1 MLRRNFLKRAVQA
14 GALLPLA
21 SSGMFARP
29 LNQYLFAR
37 SAGATDRILVLIN
50 LNGGND
56 GLNTIIPVDDQ
67 KYYDAR
73 PTIALKKSDALSIG
87 TGLGMHPAMTQLQG
101 LYNDGDLAVI
111 TNVGYPDQ
119 DRSHFRSTDIWHT
132 SSPANA
138 VWSTGWLG
146 RYLEA
151 LHPEYPQTLPTA
163 PFAMQI
169 GTSASLAL
177 QSDHGSMGMAI
188 DNPDRFYNLANGLE
202 VTPTPVPNTLAGP
215 ELQFVRDVIEQSN
228 VYSDK
233 IHDAVI
239 DAPNNG
245 VSYEA
250 NTFAQQLK
258 IVARLINGG
267 LPTNIY
273 ILSVPGFDTHIQ
285 QLTAHQQL
293 WSTISRGV
301 KAFLDDVAASGH
313 GDRVVCMTY
322 SEFGRRV
329 NENGSA
335 GTDHGAAAPQMVM
348 GRPVKGAQVLGGVP
362 NLTDLDLR
370 GDVKFS
376 VDFRQIYAS
385 VLQDW
390 LGFTHAD
397 TDTILGGSFSRLPL
411 FDNPSGV
418 RDESRAAMAGY
429 ALEQNAPNPV
439 RTETTIAFAVPA
451 AARIHLSVTASD
463 GRRVAT
469 LVDRTVDAGAHR
481 VRFDTRALPSG
492 TYLYRLEAGGYQITR
507 RMSVVR

>member
-1 MLRRNFLKRAVQA
+1 M
-14 GALLPLA
+14 
-21 SSGMFARP
+21 
-29 LNQYLFAR
+29 
-37 SAGATDRILVLIN
+37 
-50 LNGGND
+50 
-56 GLNTIIPVDDQ
+56 
-67 KYYDAR
+67 
-73 PTIALKKSDALSIG
+73 
-87 TGLGMHPAMTQLQG
+87 
-101 LYNDGDLAVI
+101 
-111 TNVGYPDQ
+111 
-119 DRSHFRSTDIWHT
+119 
-132 SSPANA
+132 
-138 VWSTGWLG
+138 
-146 RYLEA
+146 
-151 LHPEYPQTLPTA
+151 
-163 PFAMQI
+163 
-169 GTSASLAL
+169 
-177 QSDHGSMGMAI
+177 
-188 DNPDRFYNLANGLE
+188 
-202 VTPTPVPNTLAGP
+202 
-215 ELQFVRDVIEQSN
+215 RDVIEQSN

-273 ILSVPGFDTHIQ
+273 ILSLPGFDTHIQ

-348 GRPVKGAQVLGGVP
+348 GRPVKGAQVLGGVT

-390 LGFTHAD
+390 LGFAHAD

-418 RDESRAAMAGY
+418 RDENRAGMAGY
-429 ALEQNAPNPV
+429 ALEQIAPNPV
-439 RTETTIAFAVPA
+439 RTEATIAFAVPA
-451 AARIHLSVTASD
+451 AARVRLSVTASD
-463 GRRVAT
+463 GREVAT
-469 LVDRTVDAGAHR
+469 LIDRTVDAGAHR
-481 VRFDTRALPSG
+481 VRFDARALPSG